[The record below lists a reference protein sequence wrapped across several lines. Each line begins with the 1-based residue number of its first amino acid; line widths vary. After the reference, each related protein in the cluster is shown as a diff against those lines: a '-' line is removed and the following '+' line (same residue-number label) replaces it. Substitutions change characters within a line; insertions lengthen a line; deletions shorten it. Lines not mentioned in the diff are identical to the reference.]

1 MNLFLTLAFLFFIG
15 SVFGWVLEL
24 FFRKFFSSSNP
35 EHKWINPGFCTGPY
49 LPIYGFGL
57 CALYLLARIG
67 DATGLDNSL
76 HGKAVLF
83 VGMAVSMTLIEY
95 IGGLMLLKGAKI
107 RLWDYSNCWGG
118 RFSAPG
124 TISLCIRIFSPRF
137 SGFRRIWLFLL

>member
-24 FFRKFFSSSNP
+24 FFRKFFSGSNP

-57 CALYLLARIG
+57 CALYLLARVG
-67 DATGLDNSL
+67 NATGLDNSL

-95 IGGLMLLKGAKI
+95 TGADLPAVFHLLGAS
-107 RLWDYSNCWGG
+107 R
-118 RFSAPG
+118 
-124 TISLCIRIFSPRF
+124 
-137 SGFRRIWLFLL
+137 RRILFPCASAYSLRTLLAFGESGIFFCDWLVLRRIPC